1 MRIVEWGA
9 SAVSSLIGLGEI
21 LALLTREA
29 LLNFLH
35 IESQRSSKR
44 TDISSPIHASH
55 LDACGS
61 MSIRKHLLE

>member
-35 IESQRSSKR
+35 IESQRSSKKR
-44 TDISSPIHASH
+44 TESDS
-55 LDACGS
+55 CF
-61 MSIRKHLLE
+61 SIE